1 MKNLALGR
9 YVPYNTFIHNLDPRV
24 KMFALVVLMVS
35 IFLPL
40 GLLGYAFM
48 MIIIF
53 TLLKITKIQIKS
65 IYRSLKPMWFMMLFL
80 LFFNL
85 LLIKTGPVAF
95 SIFGWK
101 IYVKALTQ
109 TLSIFVRLALMISL
123 TTILTVST
131 KPLELTYAIEFYLTP
146 LKVIKFPAHEIAM
159 TLSIALRFIPTL
171 LEETERIIKAQ
182 TSRGVDLVEGKLK
195 EKVKAII
202 ALIIPLFISAFQRS
216 EELANAMEARGYN
229 PSGKRTR
236 YRVLKVGSKDLVGAT
251 IVILVLVGAIII
263 SKIPLEIRGIIL
275 WDIK

>member
-9 YVPYNTFIHNLDPRV
+9 YVPFNTIIHRLDPRI
-24 KMFALVVLMVS
+24 KMLALIGLMIS

-40 GLLGYAFM
+40 GLLGYLFM
-48 MIIIF
+48 ILVIL
-53 TLLKITKIQIKS
+53 TLLWTAKIKVRS
-65 IYRSLKPMWFMMLFL
+65 IFKSLKPMWFMILFL

-95 SIFGWK
+95 TIFGFSV
-101 IYVKALTQ
+101 YTRALTQ

-123 TTILTVST
+123 TSILTVST
-131 KPLELTYAIEFYLTP
+131 KPLELTYAIEFYLNP
-146 LKVIKFPAHEIAM
+146 LKVIRFPAHEIAM

-182 TSRGVDLVEGKLK
+182 TSRGVDLAEGKIG
-195 EKVKAII
+195 EKVRAVI

-216 EELANAMEARGYN
+216 EELANAMESRGYN

-236 YRVLKVGSKDLVGAT
+236 YRVLQVAMRDLFAMLVVGL
-251 IVILVLVGAIII
+251 IVTAAVLI
-263 SKIPLEIRGIIL
+263 SKNPNLIPGLMI
-275 WDIK
+275 

>member
-275 WDIK
+275 